1 MKNDWLFAKII
12 VMILVVSRGY
22 NDLMHFITDDYFIL
36 YNQQLSTLWHL
47 PSVILAAATVLT
59 GALFMMGKRAQV
71 GVAFGICLMADSLF
85 VVIQSLLAFIPDFSK
100 LWYFLIVF
108 LLIGLLEFATGG
120 KIISEN
126 KTIFSKRVH

>member
-22 NDLMHFITDDYFIL
+22 NDLMHFIKKDYFAFF
-36 YNQQLSTLWHL
+36 NQQLSTLWYL
-47 PSVILAAATVLT
+47 PSVILASAAVLT
-59 GALFMMGKRAQV
+59 GILSMLRKRAQV
-71 GVAFGICLMADSLF
+71 GVAFGICLIADGFF

-100 LWYFLIVF
+100 SWYFLVIF
-108 LLIGLLEFATGG
+108 LLIGLLEFATGR

-126 KTIFSKRVH
+126 KTTSSKRVH

>member
-22 NDLMHFITDDYFIL
+22 NDLMHFIKVDYFAF
-36 YNQQLSTLWHL
+36 YNQQLSTLWYL
-47 PSVILAAATVLT
+47 PSMIIASAALLT
-59 GALFMMGKRAQV
+59 GALFMLGKRAQV
-71 GVAFGICLMADSLF
+71 GIAFGICLMADSLF

-100 LWYFLIVF
+100 SWYFLVIF
-108 LLIGLLEFATGG
+108 LLIGLLEFATGK

-126 KTIFSKRVH
+126 KTTFNKRVH

>member
-22 NDLMHFITDDYFIL
+22 NDLMHFIKDDYFAF
-36 YNQQLSTLWHL
+36 YNQQLSTLWYL
-47 PSVILAAATVLT
+47 PSVILAVAAVLT
-59 GALFMMGKRAQV
+59 GFLSFLRKRAQA

-100 LWYFLIVF
+100 SWYFLIVF
-108 LLIGLLEFATGG
+108 LLIGLLEFATGK

-126 KTIFSKRVH
+126 RTTISKRVH

>member
-22 NDLMHFITDDYFIL
+22 NDLMHFIKEDYFAFF
-36 YNQQLSTLWHL
+36 NQQLSTLWYL

-100 LWYFLIVF
+100 SWYFLVIF
-108 LLIGLLEFATGG
+108 LLIGLLEFATGT

-126 KTIFSKRVH
+126 KTPFSKRVH